1 MVEAA
6 LKSHQ
11 SELVAHGCCAEKSTR
26 EAGQAVTFPWCDFS
40 SLQRFALNLPV
51 ATKSPVPIFFSHL
64 LYLPNS
70 ISMLVLVYLGSD
82 VFTTLGLALGP
93 AKAMLI
99 LKTLAQCL

>member
-26 EAGQAVTFPWCDFS
+26 EAGQAATFPWCDFS

-51 ATKSPVPIFFSHL
+51 ATKSPVPIFFFPSALFAQQHL
-64 LYLPNS
+64 DACSSLF
-70 ISMLVLVYLGSD
+70 G
-82 VFTTLGLALGP
+82 
-93 AKAMLI
+93 
-99 LKTLAQCL
+99 Q